1 MMSSNDAERLLDENF
16 IAMDDSFDRLDE
28 NNGYFAETN
37 KYKKKKDLNFTSLWR
52 KPKIG
57 RRKTRS
63 VGKQLVDSYDMTI
76 NEYDMPVDDDSKRGK
91 VERGRESFDSFTSAP
106 LSDFDNV
113 KDNLAFL
120 NLRSNNLNKT
130 KSPKKNLNPKMFLAQ
145 PPVNRRDIKNKFKKD
160 RITKKKVE
168 EEESRDIFKPL
179 HNTNNDIVFDAFQI
193 IPKESSNKT
202 KPTEEVGKKQKE
214 EEPDDLFDKENLP
227 KESFYDGGLYQ
238 DHGPILSSLSEDTLH
253 SDSIRGEQ
261 FLPDEMENWNPILS
275 PKFEELEKDS
285 WEICDENNKMVVPQ
299 TEMVE
304 SISRPAKVETSAR
317 SFNDRLKLFQSK
329 DTQPTEKVRSD
340 PIKSKPISPQ
350 TTRLMEKYGVK
361 APETEVKDDP
371 ESALVPKKSV
381 PEKIA
386 SKQENCYKSVASAIS
401 KPDEH
406 VTAKVNEVATS
417 KVKAYS
423 TLPYK
428 NYAGNNRFKEM
439 RTNTGTKFSTS
450 SYQADNYE
458 HNSEKKSFSTGKGND
473 IPKKQILV
481 PESERTQSKAVDLSM
496 LESFRTQATNKS
508 IERDTSM
515 SQQRNSTDPSLCS
528 EKEVEKESS
537 TSNRFQRMS
546 ELSTSS
552 VRSYSSNYRS
562 SLHSQKSTYSK
573 PTKSELKPEI
583 EKVTRI
589 TSAEGLTV
597 SSDESKDHSASV
609 EMETKNTETKVEKP
623 VDSFMAARLR
633 FGGKLQHRN
642 TLERKVVSTIQKT
655 ASKEETSEEKKQT
668 TDNNNSENV
677 SKYASKK
684 SFESLRSEANADRT
698 SISSTGTQKSAVKPS
713 FIAKSSF
720 DPTPKKTN
728 VGYKKPS
735 LETCTPTVNVLH
747 ATSLESENE
756 RGAKIETSNES
767 TANTSISTLTC
778 DSAPPTT
785 SFVQQ
790 SASIF
795 GVTLSK
801 RKKKVESASEP
812 KESQATEKAT
822 VMNGVAKKCDVNT
835 VSDKLQTTSGASDPV
850 ENELPLKEKQNN
862 PNEEDK
868 RRKISTS
875 SVSIRSVEI
884 IVKNETSKRKQE
896 EKPRVVEKTTS
907 VPRKVKPSSIAN
919 RLKMF
924 EKPKITSQHGSDND
938 GDNVQDAVQSDSPKS
953 VQSSE
958 SSSSFEVS
966 SVATKR
972 RDSDSGTISE
982 CSEVKHVE
990 TSPYRKNVVNEGT
1003 DDFVERRRTLKSIKG
1018 TTSTSSFSKPQQASR
1033 VFEKPEVHKKND
1045 NTFGNDNSLRNRLST
1060 LRALKSEYREEA
1072 QVEVPQ
1078 KPLKSENKAEIKVEL
1093 PEKSVKSKEKAES
1106 KVELPE
1112 ESLKEPSA
1120 PTRDAYSMRRKFFEN
1135 LDRKRVQASM
1145 SRPLVT
1151 QTEPMSTNNKF
1162 QKEHEIE
1169 IIGDEILHENNDL
1182 PVMCVEFEED
1192 FLLKDNI
1199 STCLSASENRSV
1211 VCKPDALLYSV
1222 SQRALGLMSQKAES
1236 NSLRSYGRT
1245 YREEDKGT
1253 IDNGLKFNRFKSSG
1267 NIGSSSSNSELRNR
1281 FDRKNNEKEVTD
1293 NAQEENKQTNKVR
1306 TSGFSQRSNRFAGKK
1321 VTSEVRRQSND
1332 DDDAANDKKCESL
1345 IEGKKSIEKNTTV
1358 TTSNQPKDIGSMSI
1372 SERLAFFESQRK
1384 KRSASTKKLVEKEEP
1399 TVLDDSRK
1407 SSVSQ
1412 ASNSFSFKNGIKNFR
1427 PSEAS
1432 EMTPLAGASFADQS
1446 VSSRN
1451 LKRVSST
1458 SMGTLDYSMNSSSYS
1473 RPSEVSKS
1481 SNTHRPSSSRF
1492 YGKGGYSSA
1501 AGNQSST
1508 ASASQ
1513 GRKNSDLRCF

>member
-28 NNGYFAETN
+28 NNGYFAESN

-91 VERGRESFDSFTSAP
+91 VERDRESFDSFTSVP

-130 KSPKKNLNPKMFLAQ
+130 KSPKKNLNPKMFLTQ

-160 RITKKKVE
+160 RVTKKKVE
-168 EEESRDIFKPL
+168 EEESRDIFKSI
-179 HNTNNDIVFDAFQI
+179 HNTKNDVVFDAFQI
-193 IPKESSNKT
+193 IPKESLNKT
-202 KPTEEVGKKQKE
+202 KQKEDAGKKQKE
-214 EEPDDLFDKENLP
+214 EEADDLFDKENLP
-227 KESFYDGGLYQ
+227 EESFYDGGLYQ

-275 PKFEELEKDS
+275 PKFEELEKGS
-285 WEICDENNKMVVPQ
+285 WEICGENNKMVVPQ
-299 TEMVE
+299 TEPVE
-304 SISRPAKVETSAR
+304 SISRPTKVETSAR

-329 DTQPTEKVRSD
+329 GTQPTEKVRSD
-340 PIKSKPISPQ
+340 PMKSKPISPK
-350 TTRLMEKYGVK
+350 TTQLMEKYGVK
-361 APETEVKDDP
+361 APETEVRDYP
-371 ESALVPKKSV
+371 ESAVVPKKSV
-381 PEKIA
+381 PEKI
-386 SKQENCYKSVASAIS
+386 SSEQENCDKSSAIS

-406 VTAKVNEVATS
+406 VTAKVNEMAIS
-417 KVKAYS
+417 KAKSYS
-423 TLPYK
+423 VLPYK
-428 NYAGNNRFKEM
+428 SHIGNNRFKEM

-450 SYQADNYE
+450 SYLADNYK
-458 HNSEKKSFSTGKGND
+458 HNNETKNFSTDKVND
-473 IPKKQILV
+473 TPKKKILV

-496 LESFRTQATNKS
+496 LETFRTQATIKS
-508 IERDTSM
+508 IERDTSI

-546 ELSTSS
+546 ELSTRST
-552 VRSYSSNYRS
+552 RSYSSNYRS

-573 PTKSELKPEI
+573 PTEAESKPEI
-583 EKVTRI
+583 EKVTKF
-589 TSAEGLTV
+589 TSSEGLTV
-597 SSDESKDHSASV
+597 SSDQSKDHSNLV
-609 EMETKNTETKVEKP
+609 EMETKNTETKKEKP
-623 VDSFMAARLR
+623 TDSFMAARSR

-642 TLERKVVSTIQKT
+642 TLERKIVSSIRRT
-655 ASKEETSEEKKQT
+655 ASKEENSEEKKET
-668 TDNNNSENV
+668 TDNSNLDNV
-677 SKYASKK
+677 SQSLGKK
-684 SFESLRSEANADRT
+684 SFGSLSSEANADRT
-698 SISSTGTQKSAVKPS
+698 SISSTGTQKSTVRPS

-735 LETCTPTVNVLH
+735 FETSMPSTNVLD
-747 ATSLESENE
+747 ARSLESENE
-756 RGAKIETSNES
+756 TGEKRETSNES

-778 DSAPPTT
+778 ESAPPTS
-785 SFVQQ
+785 SFAQQ

-801 RKKKVESASEP
+801 RKKRVESASES
-812 KESQATEKAT
+812 KKSQATEKAT
-822 VMNGVAKKCDVNT
+822 AINVVAKKSDVNT
-835 VSDKLQTTSGASDPV
+835 VSDKLQTTNGVSDPV
-850 ENELPLKEKQNN
+850 EKTLSLKEKQNN
-862 PNEEDK
+862 LNDEGT

-875 SVSIRSVEI
+875 SVSIHSVEMKK
-884 IVKNETSKRKQE
+884 KNETSNPKQE
-896 EKPRVVEKTTS
+896 EKPRVVEKATS
-907 VPRKVKPSSIAN
+907 VPRKAKPSSIAD

-924 EKPKITSQHGSDND
+924 EKPKVTSQNVSDND
-938 GDNVQDAVQSDSPKS
+938 GDNTQDAVQSDSPKS

-990 TSPYRKNVVNEGT
+990 TSPHRKNVIGKGT
-1003 DDFVERRRTLKSIKG
+1003 DDFGERRRTLKSIKG

-1033 VFEKPEVHKKND
+1033 LFEKPEVHKKND
-1045 NTFGNDNSLRNRLST
+1045 ITFGNGNSLRNRLST
-1060 LRALKSEYREEA
+1060 LRALKSECREALKSECREEP

-1078 KPLKSENKAEIKVEL
+1078 KPLKSENEAEIKVEL
-1093 PEKSVKSKEKAES
+1093 TKKSVKSEEKAES
-1106 KVELPE
+1106 KVELPGKP
-1112 ESLKEPSA
+1112 SKEPSA

-1135 LDRKRVQASM
+1135 LDRKRVLASM
-1145 SRPLVT
+1145 SRPLIT
-1151 QTEPMSTNNKF
+1151 QTESMSTSNKF

-1169 IIGDEILHENNDL
+1169 IIGDGILHENNDL
-1182 PVMCVEFEED
+1182 PIMCVEFEED
-1192 FLLKDNI
+1192 FVLKDNI

-1236 NSLRSYGRT
+1236 SSLRSYGRT

-1293 NAQEENKQTNKVR
+1293 NAQEENKQTNKFR
-1306 TSGFSQRSNRFAGKK
+1306 TSEFSQRCNRFTGNK

-1332 DDDAANDKKCESL
+1332 DDDDTNDKKYESS
-1345 IEGKKSIEKNTTV
+1345 IEVKKSIEKSTTF
-1358 TTSNQPKDIGSMSI
+1358 TTFNQPKDIGSMSI

-1412 ASNSFSFKNGIKNFR
+1412 ASSSSSFKNGIKKFR

-1432 EMTPLAGASFADQS
+1432 EMTPLAGARFADQS
-1446 VSSRN
+1446 FSSRN

-1481 SNTHRPSSSRF
+1481 SNTYGPSHSRF
-1492 YGKGGYSSA
+1492 S
-1501 AGNQSST
+1501 
-1508 ASASQ
+1508 
-1513 GRKNSDLRCF
+1513 RK